1 MMPIGASAI
10 GIPDCEII
18 TLIGEGESGVATLY
32 YSSSSLIIPEGVTAS
47 IITGIEKNDDGTVRV
62 VEKKLED
69 GVIPARCAVIL
80 RGNPGTYGFE
90 ETGKEASAPESNL
103 LLGSDDYAPF
113 CPPDSDKDY
122 LCFTLDSENEENG
135 ENSAYSKDWI
145 YVSNEVE
152 NKPHKAYLALPVEDY
167 PELAAM
173 LGALDNPH
181 LQHTHGGCE
190 ICGQN
195 TGVIVINMS
204 DDYGD
209 GWNGASITV
218 KKDGEELDEPVT
230 FENGTEATV
239 TLVYDLDSRY
249 TFYWNMGQ
257 DGGNSDEECSFEII
271 VNGESEYTGS
281 GDGFSD
287 DIELF
292 FALGDPFVVSFNA
305 NDGSGSMDDIET
317 YESVTLPE
325 CTFTA
330 PEGMMFKAWLVG
342 EEEYQPEDEIV
353 VTEDT
358 EIKAVWTVF
367 VPQIVIKM
375 KDLYYDGW
383 NGAYI
388 TVKKDGE
395 ELGTATVEEDFDR
408 NTVTF
413 TYDPTCEYTFYWTE
427 GDYDNEC
434 SFEIR
439 VNGKKE
445 FEALQCESES
455 GTESDCQYFEEGKPF
470 FTLEATAIA
479 EAKWGT
485 SADADTF
492 TYGTLA
498 DAFAATYT
506 YDEENETYISSEI
519 RYIQL
524 LSDVANDNGYCI
536 RGGEYTLD
544 LNGKTLQTDSYT
556 LDIRGGEVT
565 ITDESS
571 DKSGKVITTG
581 IGLIAVYI
589 NEGSPKITIEG
600 GQYKSNNHSAV
611 SIEPEFCEVTIN
623 GGEFTTT
630 ESANQL
636 ITNLGTL
643 TINGGTFDAQNAQY
657 AIYVGGNTTISD
669 GTFVGAQ
676 TADVTYSGGTLTF
689 EATEA
694 TDETPGFNPM
704 GLRVEYNAE
713 ASINLPVGYG
723 IYNEYEEPQSELVTN
738 RVYYI
743 GKTGGAGYTVTFSAN
758 NDTEATMDDAIVT
771 SPTGKYVLPECEFT
785 APEGKMFKAWLV
797 GGVEYQPGEVIYVTS
812 DTEVKA
818 VWAVPYIVSFD
829 ANGGEGDM
837 DAIGTLFDATL
848 PECTFTAPEGMMFD
862 GWQVGDDEENLYQ
875 PGDVITITDDTE
887 VTAVWGDIKIVINM
901 YDSEDDGWHGA
912 YIEVLKDGV
921 SIGSATLVD
930 GDDGRATF
938 DYDSNCTYSFIWHYG
953 PDYFY
958 PSEISFEISIGEEQ
972 LFTSEKGD
980 CEEYA
985 DGQQIYPVPTLDE
998 LAITDGSIEEFYYTK
1013 TIVGRL
1019 TYTRTLPN
1027 LTWNALYVPFEIPVT
1042 EEFLSKYDVAYIN
1055 DVHSY
1060 DTDDNGTIDN
1070 MEMELIKIK
1079 SGTLRANYP
1088 YLIRAKSDE
1097 DKELTLE
1104 FTDATLFT
1112 TSVRNSVYC
1121 SSAFTEFHIF
1131 GTYEQMAKG
1140 DIMEICNSYVGES
1153 KAGLVVAGDGSWKSM
1168 ADDAKLNP
1176 FRLYMVMV
1184 TSGDSPVKVDP
1195 AAFSRVRIRI
1205 QGEGGETGI
1214 EVVETTVDGQQPT
1227 VIYDLMGRRVAVP
1240 QKGTIYVVNG
1250 KKVMWK

>member
-1 MMPIGASAI
+1 MNYTLKMPNI
-10 GIPDCEII
+10 GI
-18 TLIGEGESGVATLY
+18 TTLY
-32 YSSSSLIIPEGVTAS
+32 VPFALDLPEGVRAYIVTDV
-47 IITGIEKNDDGTVRV
+47 ITHEDGTVQL
-62 VEKKLED
+62 VEKEITD
-69 GVIPARCAVIL
+69 VIPAFTPMII
-80 RGNPGTYGFE
+80 RGDQASYSLTVVLEPFPAIEDNNLLMGTLVPMSLDVSS
-90 ETGKEASAPESNL
+90 ETGNFMLCYTDESSEYGLELADWQAPVNNGSSTYTLSANM
-103 LLGSDDYAPF
+103 
-113 CPPDSDKDY
+113 
-122 LCFTLDSENEENG
+122 
-135 ENSAYSKDWI
+135 
-145 YVSNEVE
+145 
-152 NKPHKAYLALPVEDY
+152 AYLDLSGKLEPSKIAELKHLPH
-167 PELAAM
+167 M
-173 LGALDNPH
+173 
-181 LQHTHGGCE
+181 QHTHGGCE

-204 DDYGD
+204 DSSGD
-209 GWNGASITV
+209 GWEGASITV
-218 KKDGEELDEPVT
+218 KKDGEELDETVT
-230 FENGTEATV
+230 IEDGTEATV

-257 DGGNSDEECSFEII
+257 DGGNSDGECEFEII
-271 VNGESEYTGS
+271 VNGEN
-281 GDGFSD
+281 
-287 DIELF
+287 
-292 FALGDPFVVSFNA
+292 V
-305 NDGSGSMDDIET
+305 
-317 YESVTLPE
+317 
-325 CTFTA
+325 
-330 PEGMMFKAWLVG
+330 
-342 EEEYQPEDEIV
+342 
-353 VTEDT
+353 
-358 EIKAVWTVF
+358 
-367 VPQIVIKM
+367 
-375 KDLYYDGW
+375 
-383 NGAYI
+383 
-388 TVKKDGE
+388 
-395 ELGTATVEEDFDR
+395 
-408 NTVTF
+408 
-413 TYDPTCEYTFYWTE
+413 
-427 GDYDNEC
+427 
-434 SFEIR
+434 
-439 VNGKKE
+439 
-445 FEALQCESES
+445 FEALQYESES
-455 GTESDCQYFEEGKPF
+455 GIASDCEDFTTEEPF
-470 FTLEATAIA
+470 FTLEAA

-485 SADADTF
+485 SADAETF

-498 DAFAATYT
+498 DAFAAAYP

-556 LDIRGGEVT
+556 LDICGGEVT
-565 ITDESS
+565 IADESS

-581 IGLIAVYI
+581 FDVTAVYI

-600 GQYKSNNHSAV
+600 GQYKSNNQSAV
-611 SIEPEFCEVTIN
+611 SIESESCEVTIN

-630 ESANQL
+630 ESADEL

-676 TADVTYSGGTLTF
+676 TADVTYCGGTLTF

-694 TDETPGFNPM
+694 TDETPGFSPM
-704 GLRVEYNAE
+704 GLSVYYQAE
-713 ASINLPVGYG
+713 DEGVADIILPEGYG
-723 IYNEYEEPQSELVTN
+723 FYNSDDEAVTDFQYDLM
-738 RVYYI
+738 YYI
-743 GKTGGAGYTVTFSAN
+743 GKEVGVGYTVTFSAN
-758 NDTEATMDDAIVT
+758 YDTEATMADAIVT

-785 APEGKMFKAWLV
+785 AP
-797 GGVEYQPGEVIYVTS
+797 
-812 DTEVKA
+812 D
-818 VWAVPYIVSFD
+818 
-829 ANGGEGDM
+829 
-837 DAIGTLFDATL
+837 
-848 PECTFTAPEGMMFD
+848 GMMFD

-875 PGDVITITDDTE
+875 PGDVITITADTE

-901 YDSEDDGWHGA
+901 YDSENDGWHGA
-912 YIEVLKDGV
+912 YIEVLKDGE
-921 SIGSATLVD
+921 SIGTATLED
-930 GDDGRATF
+930 GEDGRATF

-953 PDYFY
+953 PYNLY
-958 PSEISFEISIGEEQ
+958 PGEISFEISIGEEQ
-972 LFTSEKGD
+972 LFTSEEGD
-980 CEEYA
+980 CEGYF
-985 DGQQIYPVPTLDE
+985 DGQQIYPLPTLDE
-998 LAITDGSIEEFYYTK
+998 LIIADGSIEKFYYPK
-1013 TIVGRL
+1013 TIVGTL

-1088 YLIRAKSDE
+1088 YLIKAKSDE

-1104 FTDATLFT
+1104 FTDATLFST
-1112 TSVRNSVYC
+1112 IVRNSVYC
-1121 SSAFTEFHIF
+1121 SSAFTEFHIC
-1131 GTYEQMAKG
+1131 GTYEQMAKD
-1140 DIMEICNSYVGES
+1140 DIMEICNSYVGET

-1168 ADDAKLNP
+1168 ADDAVLNP

>member
-1 MMPIGASAI
+1 MNYTLKMPNI
-10 GIPDCEII
+10 GI
-18 TLIGEGESGVATLY
+18 TTLY
-32 YSSSSLIIPEGVTAS
+32 VPFALDLPEGVRAYIVTDV
-47 IITGIEKNDDGTVRV
+47 ITHEDGTVQL
-62 VEKKLED
+62 VEKEITD
-69 GVIPARCAVIL
+69 VIPAFTPMII
-80 RGNPGTYGFE
+80 RGDQASYSLTVVLEPFPAIEDNNLLMGTLVPMSLDVSS
-90 ETGKEASAPESNL
+90 ETGNFMLCYTDESSEYGLELADWQAPVNNGSSTYT
-103 LLGSDDYAPF
+103 LGA
-113 CPPDSDKDY
+113 
-122 LCFTLDSENEENG
+122 NM
-135 ENSAYSKDWI
+135 
-145 YVSNEVE
+145 
-152 NKPHKAYLALPVEDY
+152 AYLDLSGKLEPSKIAELKHLPH
-167 PELAAM
+167 M
-173 LGALDNPH
+173 
-181 LQHTHGGCE
+181 QHTHGGCE

-204 DDYGD
+204 DSSGD
-209 GWNGASITV
+209 GWEGASITV
-218 KKDGEELDEPVT
+218 KKDGEELDETVT
-230 FENGTEATV
+230 IEDGTEATV

-257 DGGNSDEECSFEII
+257 DGGNSDGECEFEII
-271 VNGESEYTGS
+271 VNGEN
-281 GDGFSD
+281 
-287 DIELF
+287 
-292 FALGDPFVVSFNA
+292 V
-305 NDGSGSMDDIET
+305 
-317 YESVTLPE
+317 
-325 CTFTA
+325 
-330 PEGMMFKAWLVG
+330 
-342 EEEYQPEDEIV
+342 
-353 VTEDT
+353 
-358 EIKAVWTVF
+358 
-367 VPQIVIKM
+367 
-375 KDLYYDGW
+375 
-383 NGAYI
+383 
-388 TVKKDGE
+388 
-395 ELGTATVEEDFDR
+395 
-408 NTVTF
+408 
-413 TYDPTCEYTFYWTE
+413 
-427 GDYDNEC
+427 
-434 SFEIR
+434 
-439 VNGKKE
+439 
-445 FEALQCESES
+445 FEALQYESES
-455 GTESDCQYFEEGKPF
+455 GIASDCEDFTTEEPF
-470 FTLEATAIA
+470 FTLEAA

-485 SADADTF
+485 SADAETF

-498 DAFAATYT
+498 DAFAAAYP

-556 LDIRGGEVT
+556 LDICGGEVT
-565 ITDESS
+565 IADESS

-581 IGLIAVYI
+581 FDVTAVYI

-600 GQYKSNNHSAV
+600 GQYKSNNQSAV
-611 SIEPEFCEVTIN
+611 SIESESCEVTIN

-630 ESANQL
+630 ESADEL

-657 AIYVGGNTTISD
+657 AISVGGNTTISG

-676 TADVTYSGGTLTF
+676 TADVTYCGGTLTF
-689 EATEA
+689 VATEA
-694 TDETPGFNPM
+694 TDETPGFSPM

-713 ASINLPVGYG
+713 TSINLPDGYG
-723 IYNEYEEPQSELVTN
+723 IYNENEEPQSELVTN
-738 RVYYI
+738 MVYYI
-743 GKTGGAGYTVTFSAN
+743 GKTGGVSYTVTFSAN
-758 NDTEATMDDAIVT
+758 YDTEAKMADAIVT

-785 APEGKMFKAWLV
+785 AP
-797 GGVEYQPGEVIYVTS
+797 
-812 DTEVKA
+812 D
-818 VWAVPYIVSFD
+818 
-829 ANGGEGDM
+829 
-837 DAIGTLFDATL
+837 
-848 PECTFTAPEGMMFD
+848 GMMFD
-862 GWQVGDDEENLYQ
+862 GWQVGDDENNLYQ
-875 PGDVITITDDTE
+875 PGERIT
-887 VTAVWGDIKIVINM
+887 VTANTVVKAVWGDIKIVINM
-901 YDSEDDGWHGA
+901 YDSENDGWHGA
-912 YIEVLKDGV
+912 SIEVLKDGE
-921 SIGSATLVD
+921 SIGNATLVD

-953 PDYFY
+953 PSNFY
-958 PSEISFEISIGEEQ
+958 PGEISFEISIGEEQ
-972 LFTSEKGD
+972 LFTSEEGD
-980 CEEYA
+980 CEGYF
-985 DGQQIYPVPTLDE
+985 DGQQIYPLPTLDE
-998 LAITDGSIEEFYYTK
+998 LIIADGSIEKFYYPK

-1088 YLIRAKSDE
+1088 YLIKAKSDE

-1104 FTDATLFT
+1104 FTDATLFST
-1112 TSVRNSVYC
+1112 IVHNSVYC
-1121 SSAFTEFHIF
+1121 SSAFTEFHIC
-1131 GTYEQMAKG
+1131 GTYEQMAKD
-1140 DIMEICNSYVGES
+1140 DIMEICNSYVGET

-1168 ADDAKLNP
+1168 ADDAVLNP

>member
-1 MMPIGASAI
+1 MNYTLKMPNI
-10 GIPDCEII
+10 GI
-18 TLIGEGESGVATLY
+18 TTLY
-32 YSSSSLIIPEGVTAS
+32 VPFALDLPEGVRAYIVTDV
-47 IITGIEKNDDGTVRV
+47 ITHEDGTVQL
-62 VEKKLED
+62 VEKEITD
-69 GVIPARCAVIL
+69 VIPAFTPMII
-80 RGNPGTYGFE
+80 RGDQASYSLTVVLEPFPAIEDNNLLMGTLVPMSLDVSS
-90 ETGKEASAPESNL
+90 ETGNFMLCYTDESSEYGLELADWQAPVNNGSSTYTLSANM
-103 LLGSDDYAPF
+103 
-113 CPPDSDKDY
+113 
-122 LCFTLDSENEENG
+122 
-135 ENSAYSKDWI
+135 
-145 YVSNEVE
+145 
-152 NKPHKAYLALPVEDY
+152 AYLDLSGKLEPSKIAELKHLPH
-167 PELAAM
+167 M
-173 LGALDNPH
+173 
-181 LQHTHGGCE
+181 QHTHGGCE

-204 DDYGD
+204 DSSGD
-209 GWNGASITV
+209 GWEGASITV
-218 KKDGEELDEPVT
+218 KKDGEELDETVT
-230 FENGTEATV
+230 IEDGTEATV

-257 DGGNSDEECSFEII
+257 DGGNSDGECEFEII
-271 VNGESEYTGS
+271 VNGEN
-281 GDGFSD
+281 
-287 DIELF
+287 
-292 FALGDPFVVSFNA
+292 V
-305 NDGSGSMDDIET
+305 
-317 YESVTLPE
+317 
-325 CTFTA
+325 
-330 PEGMMFKAWLVG
+330 
-342 EEEYQPEDEIV
+342 
-353 VTEDT
+353 
-358 EIKAVWTVF
+358 
-367 VPQIVIKM
+367 
-375 KDLYYDGW
+375 
-383 NGAYI
+383 
-388 TVKKDGE
+388 
-395 ELGTATVEEDFDR
+395 
-408 NTVTF
+408 
-413 TYDPTCEYTFYWTE
+413 
-427 GDYDNEC
+427 
-434 SFEIR
+434 
-439 VNGKKE
+439 
-445 FEALQCESES
+445 FEALQYESES
-455 GTESDCQYFEEGKPF
+455 GIASDCEDFTTEEPF
-470 FTLEATAIA
+470 FTLEAA

-485 SADADTF
+485 SADAETF

-498 DAFAATYT
+498 DAFAAAYP

-556 LDIRGGEVT
+556 LDICGGEVT
-565 ITDESS
+565 IADESS

-581 IGLIAVYI
+581 FDVTAVYI

-600 GQYKSNNHSAV
+600 GQYKSNNQSAV
-611 SIEPEFCEVTIN
+611 SIESESCEVTIN

-630 ESANQL
+630 ESADEL

-676 TADVTYSGGTLTF
+676 TADVTYCGGTLTF

-694 TDETPGFNPM
+694 TDETPGFSPM
-704 GLRVEYNAE
+704 GLSVYYQAE
-713 ASINLPVGYG
+713 DEGVADIILPEGYG
-723 IYNEYEEPQSELVTN
+723 FYNSDDEAVTDFQYDLM
-738 RVYYI
+738 YYI
-743 GKTGGAGYTVTFSAN
+743 GKEVGVGYTVTFSAN
-758 NDTEATMDDAIVT
+758 YDTEAKMADAIVT

-785 APEGKMFKAWLV
+785 AP
-797 GGVEYQPGEVIYVTS
+797 
-812 DTEVKA
+812 D
-818 VWAVPYIVSFD
+818 
-829 ANGGEGDM
+829 
-837 DAIGTLFDATL
+837 
-848 PECTFTAPEGMMFD
+848 GMMFD

-875 PGDVITITDDTE
+875 PGDVITITADTE

-901 YDSEDDGWHGA
+901 YDSANDGWHGA
-912 YIEVLKDGV
+912 YIEVLKDGE
-921 SIGSATLVD
+921 SIGTATLED
-930 GDDGRATF
+930 GEDGRATF

-953 PDYFY
+953 PYNLY
-958 PSEISFEISIGEEQ
+958 PGEISFEISIGEEQ
-972 LFTSEKGD
+972 LFTSEEGD
-980 CEEYA
+980 CEGYF
-985 DGQQIYPVPTLDE
+985 DGQQIYPLPTLDE
-998 LAITDGSIEEFYYTK
+998 LIIADGSIEKFYYPK
-1013 TIVGRL
+1013 TIVGTL

-1088 YLIRAKSDE
+1088 YLIKAKSDE

-1104 FTDATLFT
+1104 FTDATLFST
-1112 TSVRNSVYC
+1112 IVRNSVYC
-1121 SSAFTEFHIF
+1121 SSAFTEFHIC
-1131 GTYEQMAKG
+1131 GTYEQMAKD
-1140 DIMEICNSYVGES
+1140 DIMEICNSYVGET

-1168 ADDAKLNP
+1168 ADDAVLNP